1 MEWITQNWDS
11 VLAVIGGVVA
21 LASAI
26 VKITPSVKDDAIL
39 AKVVAFLSY
48 FSVVNT
54 KKDQAAIDKT
64 K

>member
-48 FSVVNT
+48 FSVFNT
-54 KKDQAAIDKT
+54 KKDQAEIDK
-64 K
+64 KK